1 MVSDASP
8 GAAGPKMNE
17 SFVHM
22 ALASSHSAFAQD
34 GTSNV
39 PIQPLLTEICG
50 RTVVGFWVVLVLW
63 DI

>member
-1 MVSDASP
+1 LFIWLVRLP
-8 GAAGPKMNE
+8 T
-17 SFVHM
+17 VH
-22 ALASSHSAFAQD
+22 SHRM

-39 PIQPLLTEICG
+39 PIQPLLTEICD